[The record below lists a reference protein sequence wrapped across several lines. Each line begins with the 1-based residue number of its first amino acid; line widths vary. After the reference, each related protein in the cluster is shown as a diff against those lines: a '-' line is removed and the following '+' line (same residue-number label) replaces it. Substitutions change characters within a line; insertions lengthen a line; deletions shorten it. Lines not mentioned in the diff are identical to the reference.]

1 MSDTTTMQPPADTLV
16 SDLSL
21 SDSEDEE
28 EGEEVEVGGGRGG
41 GGGEG
46 LYGNGDEAD
55 DLSNDAGNA
64 KAGKGGFKDELDSDR
79 NVEGKTEVKSKKN
92 SEERGFNSDRQK
104 CLKRRREEESEEK
117 VRIQMERKR
126 FRNIFEKSEEIK
138 LRACDEDWALLSL
151 ESEEDDSEDEDNL
164 DEEKYEEGEEEEDKW
179 KSTIDKLKTIVEV
192 RRHKKR
198 MFKKK
203 KEEEH
208 TNDKMLD
215 LNDMLVPDK
224 MDDHDEIHFEKD
236 FDRSEFKKT
245 KFDNLEMKSAR
256 KTGQKIT
263 RRRAGG

>member
-79 NVEGKTEVKSKKN
+79 NVQGKTEVKSKNN

-138 LRACDEDWALLSL
+138 LRSCNEDWALLSL
-151 ESEEDDSEDEDNL
+151 ESGEDDSEDEDTV
-164 DEEKYEEGEEEEDKW
+164 DGEKYEEGEEEEDKW

-198 MFKKK
+198 MFKTK

-208 TNDKMLD
+208 TNDNMLI
-215 LNDMLVPDK
+215 PEK

-256 KTGQKIT
+256 KTDQKIT
-263 RRRAGG
+263 RRRAGS